1 MMMMKLGTEYV
12 AQLRFVKVWNKFS
25 YDDGGNDDN
34 VDYQNDDDHLT
45 SPFVSIW
52 LNSSSANT
60 ADTNSD
66 WW

>member
-1 MMMMKLGTEYV
+1 MLINSDLQKFGK
-12 AQLRFVKVWNKFS
+12 RFDD
-25 YDDGGNDDN
+25 YDDNDD
-34 VDYQNDDDHLT
+34 DDDDDDDDFEYYNDGDHLT

-66 WW
+66 